1 MQDEEEAKVAIADLN
16 GYDLEGMCIKVEV
29 SDWFTKLFVVQWQS
43 SMNVLFL
50 VICLGELSI

>member
-29 SDWFTKLFVVQWQS
+29 SD
-43 SMNVLFL
+43 
-50 VICLGELSI
+50 